1 MPLGTA
7 EPGHPHFSYRKNPDA
22 LQGIKGAFSAVFD
35 ALSKFTQEQLFFI
48 KKSAPFF
55 CGITRDYCL

>member
-1 MPLGTA
+1 MSALRNGGTGVV
-7 EPGHPHFSYRKNPDA
+7 PTKKKKKNDA
-22 LQGIKGAFSAVFD
+22 PQGIKGAFSAVFD
-35 ALSKFTQEQLFFI
+35 ALSFFMKNNYF